1 MSFLADRYKQLS
13 DDLAQFDL
21 FKDFIVADYHIFK
34 SLIFAKVT
42 LAEDEYRLYRTLFDI
57 VYREMPKPDLYV
69 YLYQKTERLLDNIK
83 KRGRSY
89 EQNIPADY
97 LDKINN
103 GYLDYIKS
111 QTNLNILI
119 IDVSDRDFVENQS
132 DYLYVLEAIK
142 EKIGK

>member
-1 MSFLADRYKQLS
+1 
-13 DDLAQFDL
+13 
-21 FKDFIVADYHIFK
+21 
-34 SLIFAKVT
+34 
-42 LAEDEYRLYRTLFDI
+42 
-57 VYREMPKPDLYV
+57 MPKPDLYV